1 MKILIKQW
9 IRIFLYLF
17 SGTISII
24 LLTYGILLLKRS
36 PRSPYQEQ
44 LFQGIAYQRI
54 PHSQPR
60 PFLVHVVTIDL
71 TVPGVKVL
79 VTPGSPAKDGN
90 EFNAQTTGDFLKTH
104 QLQLAINGSYFQPF
118 YTKHPLDFY
127 PKSGDRVNVLGQSIS
142 DGIAYS
148 SPQGG
153 WNVLC
158 FSPQNRATIESDRCP
173 PDTLQGLAG
182 GYILILEG
190 KPARQY
196 QGRELTDLYPRM
208 AVGVDRQGQK
218 LWIVA
223 IDGRQP
229 FYSEGVTFPELT
241 KILLELGSDRAL
253 ILDGGGSATLV
264 VEKEGEMRSLN
275 TPIHTRIPLRQRP
288 VANHLGFYAKVLN
301 DRKSLSR
308 SKN

>member
-1 MKILIKQW
+1 MI
-9 IRIFLYLF
+9 
-17 SGTISII
+17 GTIV
-24 LLTYGILLLKRS
+24 LTYGVLLLRRS

-44 LFQGIAYQRI
+44 LFQGISYQRI
-54 PHSQPR
+54 PYSQPR

-71 TVPGVKVL
+71 TVAGVQVL
-79 VTPGSPAKDGN
+79 VTPGSPAKDGK
-90 EFNAQTTGDFLKTH
+90 EFNAQTTGDFLKTQ

-173 PDTLQGLAG
+173 SDTLQGLAG

-208 AVGVDRQGQK
+208 AVGVDRQGKK

-264 VEKEGEMRSLN
+264 VVKEGEMRSLN

-288 VANHLGFYAKVLN
+288 IANHLGFYALP
-301 DRKSLSR
+301 
-308 SKN
+308 